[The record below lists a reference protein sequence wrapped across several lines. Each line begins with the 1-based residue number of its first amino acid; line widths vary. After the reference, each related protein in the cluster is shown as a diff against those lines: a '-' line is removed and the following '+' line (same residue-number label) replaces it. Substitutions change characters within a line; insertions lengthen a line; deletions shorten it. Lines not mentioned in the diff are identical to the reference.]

1 MEEDFSGTIISN
13 EETPDTTKYYFVIK
27 KGFPKKGQYVQ
38 TEIEGG
44 EAIGYISEIIKFNRY
59 FQKPEAVAEFGQIKN
74 IREAFPV
81 DSWDY
86 LIAQVKIL
94 GFYKNGKFERVLF
107 PPKPGSTVV
116 SAEDEKLRVFLGFN
130 DEGLNLGKIE
140 HHNVDAK
147 VSLTKLLQKHFA
159 ILAMSGSG
167 KSHLASVLLE
177 ELLDRKREDGRV
189 AVVVID
195 IHGEY
200 IGFANDPKY
209 GPKTKIIEAKDI
221 RIPLRKLSPE
231 MLLEWMRGIKGDVQG
246 EALKSAYF
254 SALKKAGKGN
264 PFGLKT
270 LYQEVMTSTEKEPTK
285 NALRRA
291 IFELRR
297 QKIISKNTQKPNLN
311 EDIKPGELLILDFS
325 SIDSQRKKQIAV
337 AIIAKKLFSLRRKE
351 KIPPFLLL
359 IEEAHNF
366 AKEKAEASEAISKP
380 IIETIARE
388 GRKFGASLG
397 LITQRPVNLST
408 TALSQCN
415 THIILRVTNPND
427 LDHIQQS
434 SEGIDSRVVSM
445 ITSLK
450 IGEGII
456 VGEAVNYPIFVKFR
470 NRKSQKRERGIPLHT
485 QAIEFERK
493 KEKREKGVE
502 AFI

>member
-1 MEEDFSGTIISN
+1 
-13 EETPDTTKYYFVIK
+13 
-27 KGFPKKGQYVQ
+27 
-38 TEIEGG
+38 
-44 EAIGYISEIIKFNRY
+44 
-59 FQKPEAVAEFGQIKN
+59 
-74 IREAFPV
+74 
-81 DSWDY
+81 
-86 LIAQVKIL
+86 
-94 GFYKNGKFERVLF
+94 
-107 PPKPGSTVV
+107 
-116 SAEDEKLRVFLGFN
+116 
-130 DEGLNLGKIE
+130 
-140 HHNVDAK
+140 
-147 VSLTKLLQKHFA
+147 
-159 ILAMSGSG
+159 
-167 KSHLASVLLE
+167 VLLE

-434 SEGIDSRVVSM
+434 SEGIDGHVSKVISGLRV
-445 ITSLK
+445 
-450 IGEGII
+450 GEALI
-456 VGEAVNYPIFVKFR
+456 VGEAVNYPIFLNVR
-470 NRKSQKRERGIPLHT
+470 ARVSQNRERGIPLEK
-485 QAIEFERK
+485 QSIDFEAEMDK
-493 KEKREKGVE
+493 KKKNVE
-502 AFI
+502 AFL